1 MDSCRRLQFMQGIAV
16 PSEALPNEVAKMK
29 SSKHLR
35 APRFALPFLA
45 LVLVALAAVS
55 PASANEV
62 SCGSD
67 PAWMAPSSSGM
78 INSTVTGFW
87 NLGDAFVATANET
100 VCALGLYAGVD
111 YTTWEVVALY
121 TADGTLVT
129 DAAINPY
136 EDAELEDGYYWASV
150 NAQLEA
156 DQTYVLV
163 DYTNGNAPGW
173 DSGPAPIDLSGVMFV
188 DSVYDFSSNSSDG
201 LTFPTTS
208 ASDPFYGPDLELLTP
223 EPQSL
228 LLLGSGLVGVA
239 GFLRFSRRKK

>member
-1 MDSCRRLQFMQGIAV
+1 MQGIAV
-16 PSEALPNEVAKMK
+16 PSEAFPNEVAKMK

-208 ASDPFYGPDLELLTP
+208 ASDPFYLDPT
-223 EPQSL
+223 S
-228 LLLGSGLVGVA
+228 SC
-239 GFLRFSRRKK
+239 